1 MIIRA
6 LRITLSIL
14 LLGLAFESQSAPKA
28 ELWDRWLAHDA
39 QSEETINHHAWGQL
53 LNKYVVEGQDNLN
66 RVAYKQVTHQDKYAL
81 KQYIKN
87 ISKRPISRFNR
98 QQQRAF
104 WINLYNALTVD
115 IILDHY
121 PVKSILEIKLSSGL
135 FTRGPWKKK
144 IVTIEGEELSL
155 DDIEH
160 RILRPIWQDPRTHYA
175 VNCASIGC
183 PNLSKQ
189 AFTAQNMDE
198 QLNRAAKSYINH
210 PRGAEINKG
219 KLVVSSIY
227 EWFKE
232 DFEGDDQ
239 GVIRHLKQ
247 YAKPE
252 LLKQLVTIQRIDDD
266 QYDWQLNEYNVR
278 ATRQ

>member
-39 QSEETINHHAWGQL
+39 QSEETINHHAWSQL

-66 RVAYKQVTHQDKYAL
+66 RVAYQQVTHQDKYAL

-144 IVTIEGEELSL
+144 IVTIEEEELSL

-198 QLNRAAKSYINH
+198 QLNRAAESYINH

>member
-1 MIIRA
+1 MIRA
-6 LRITLSIL
+6 LKITLSIL
-14 LLGLAFESQSAPKA
+14 LIGLSFESQSAPKA

-39 QSEETINHHAWGQL
+39 QSEETINHHIWNQF

-66 RVAYKQVTHQDKYAL
+66 RVAYQRVTLQDKSAL

-87 ISKRPISRFNR
+87 ISKRSISRLNR

-121 PVKSILEIKLSSGL
+121 PVKSILKIKLSSGL
-135 FTRGPWKKK
+135 FTRGPWKKE
-144 IVTIEGEELSL
+144 IVEVEGEKLSL

-183 PNLSKQ
+183 PNLSRQ
-189 AFTAQNMDE
+189 AFTEQNMDE
-198 QLNRAAKSYINH
+198 QLNRAAESYINH
-210 PRGAEINKG
+210 PRGADINKG
-219 KLVVSSIY
+219 KLIVSSIY

-239 GVIRHLKQ
+239 GVIRHLKR

-252 LLKQLVTIQRIDDD
+252 LLKQLTTVQRIHDD
-266 QYDWQLNEYNVR
+266 QYDWQLNEYKVH